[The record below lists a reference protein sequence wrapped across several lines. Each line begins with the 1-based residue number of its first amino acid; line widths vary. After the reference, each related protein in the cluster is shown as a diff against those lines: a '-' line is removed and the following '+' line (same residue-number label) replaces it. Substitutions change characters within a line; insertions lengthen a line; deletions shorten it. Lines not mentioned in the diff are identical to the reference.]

1 MKIVIDQHGIV
12 VVDGGNGIEQR
23 RHEVGFRIPDAGG
36 VLPYLMSWLW
46 TIDTL

>member
-23 RHEVGFRIPDAGG
+23 RHNERFFVTDKFFEKVWYKIPLNTDKG
-36 VLPYLMSWLW
+36 
-46 TIDTL
+46 